1 MGGVWL
7 LGVKTRI
14 YHCNTDARFTSISR
28 PQQGGFIATLCATSG
43 LMHRSKDDRH
53 DVSLDHLVG
62 VANELDWDGT
72 REQDVEVCSIT
83 TTTTGP

>member
-1 MGGVWL
+1 
-7 LGVKTRI
+7 
-14 YHCNTDARFTSISR
+14 
-28 PQQGGFIATLCATSG
+28 
-43 LMHRSKDDRH
+43 MHRSKDDRH

-72 REQDVEVCSIT
+72 REQDVEVCSLT

>member
-1 MGGVWL
+1 L
-7 LGVKTRI
+7 
-14 YHCNTDARFTSISR
+14 S
-28 PQQGGFIATLCATSG
+28 ATSG

-62 VANELDWDGT
+62 AANELDWDGT
-72 REQDVEVCSIT
+72 REQDVEVCSLT

>member
-1 MGGVWL
+1 MVLVDHGSAYWGAAADDIRTAGADGL
-7 LGVKTRI
+7 L
-14 YHCNTDARFTSISR
+14 S
-28 PQQGGFIATLCATSG
+28 ATSG

-62 VANELDWDGT
+62 AANELDWDGT
-72 REQDVEVCSIT
+72 REQDVEVCSLT